1 MIDCQ
6 NSQND
11 VTMKREGKRDGG
23 GGGGRNQIKKRIIVI
38 SLFSFLLLLLCLF
51 ACVCVFFFFHLSSAT
66 TSSSSSS
73 SSSSSLGWLL
83 RQQFD
88 RSGRAKSES
97 LSGLEE
103 VLACLQPSDFFDDQL
118 SRYRGLCWAD
128 FLLMVQK
135 QSASKGTQSSL
146 LASGAAED
154 DASTSHQI
162 TQPLLPTNPSFSS
175 SGRVLMRQTT
185 QHDYSNRI
193 KVSPFA
199 IHPYFSTLIASRLF
213 DSPPH

>member
-1 MIDCQ
+1 MGGAGEG
-6 NSQND
+6 
-11 VTMKREGKRDGG
+11 TKLKRE
-23 GGGGRNQIKKRIIVI
+23 
-38 SLFSFLLLLLCLF
+38 SLLFLYFLFCYYCYVCLLV
-51 ACVCVFFFFHLSSAT
+51 CVCFFFHLSSAT